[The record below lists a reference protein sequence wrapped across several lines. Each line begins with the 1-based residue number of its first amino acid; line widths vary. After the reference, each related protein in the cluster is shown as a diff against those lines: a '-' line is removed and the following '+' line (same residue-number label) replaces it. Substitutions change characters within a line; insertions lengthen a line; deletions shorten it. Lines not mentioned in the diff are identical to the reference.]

1 MSQITIYL
9 EPDLAQRMRE
19 AAEAEGISQSKWI
32 ARLVEERLDDMWP
45 PEVLSLAGSMP
56 DFPSL
61 EEIRAFEGEDLPR
74 DSF

>member
-1 MSQITIYL
+1 MKRPQ
-9 EPDLAQRMRE
+9 P
-19 AAEAEGISQSKWI
+19 SKWL

-45 PEVLSLAGSMP
+45 PEVIGLAGSMP
-56 DFPSL
+56 DFPSI

>member
-19 AAEAEGISQSKWI
+19 AAEAEDISQSKWI

-61 EEIRAFEGEDLPR
+61 EEIRTYQAEDAPR